1 MGYASGHA
9 WQTMD
14 RPELQIKSGKKRWA
28 LKHFRLG
35 ASFAPLKQVDRMHDG
50 RRQSGGMTGK
60 VLGSFMRK
68 GFFRRKADSV
78 LGVDIHEA
86 GIKLIELGRSATG
99 YTIEGYATQGL
110 SAHAVVDGTLLDLEG
125 IGQALRQALA
135 RLRTSVRQAAVAVVG
150 PSVITRVI
158 EMDAGLSDEE
168 MVWMIQMEADQY
180 IPYPLDDVAIDFQVR
195 GPSIQDPR
203 RVEVL
208 LAACL
213 KEQVEARAAVLV
225 LAGLVPQVVDIEGF
239 ALERASRQDFASFTP
254 GHRVDGAQW
263 AVDAQEMEV
272 ACGLALRS
280 FAG

>member
-1 MGYASGHA
+1 M
-9 WQTMD
+9 
-14 RPELQIKSGKKRWA
+14 K
-28 LKHFRLG
+28 
-35 ASFAPLKQVDRMHDG
+35 
-50 RRQSGGMTGK
+50 
-60 VLGSFMRK
+60 K
-68 GFFRRKADSV
+68 GFFRRKVDTV
-78 LGVDIHEA
+78 LGVDIHDS
-86 GIKLIELGRSATG
+86 GIKLVELGRSSAG
-99 YTIEGYATQGL
+99 YTVEGYATQAL
-110 SAHAVVDGTLLDLEG
+110 PAHAVVDGTLLDLEG
-125 IGQALRQALA
+125 IGQALRHALV

-195 GPSIQDPR
+195 GPSAQDPH

-213 KEQVEARAAVLV
+213 KEQVKAREEVLA
-225 LAGLVPQVVDIEGF
+225 LAGLVPRVVDIEGF
-239 ALERASRQDFASFTP
+239 ALERASRQDFASFMP

-263 AVDAQEMEV
+263 AVDAQALGV

-280 FAG
+280 FAE